1 MTSNLYYF
9 LIFFLDLLFVDNAAD
24 KLMPTFTF
32 FFFFFQ
38 VVVLISDKVE
48 NIFKVFFFGR
58 LCNLNIHERLKAA
71 YLITV
76 SEILHVTTS
85 SCMLYCVI

>member
-32 FFFFFQ
+32 F
-38 VVVLISDKVE
+38 
-48 NIFKVFFFGR
+48 IF
-58 LCNLNIHERLKAA
+58 L
-71 YLITV
+71 
-76 SEILHVTTS
+76 SS
-85 SCMLYCVI
+85 SCIDKWQSREHF